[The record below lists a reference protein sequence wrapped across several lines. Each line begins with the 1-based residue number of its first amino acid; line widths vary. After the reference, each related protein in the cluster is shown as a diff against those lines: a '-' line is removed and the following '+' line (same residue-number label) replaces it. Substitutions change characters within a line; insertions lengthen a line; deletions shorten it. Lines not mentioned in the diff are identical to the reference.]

1 MLKSITFHPV
11 AETGQL
17 DLTLR
22 DLAMVNIL
30 VGANG
35 AGKSRV
41 LRAIQLASHEISYRT
56 NNSVTT
62 EPLNILVG
70 VKIMLHAA
78 NKPLDIKSQEKFFRD
93 AMRELSTGELTEHS
107 ITYQKPSPLGTPLG
121 VIEEEV
127 RELRFH
133 GNPIVRGDSAIEMQD
148 LFSGGTVRLGT
159 SKK

>member
-41 LRAIQLASHEISYRT
+41 LRAIELASHEKS
-56 NNSVTT
+56 NGKCNSVTT

-70 VKIMLHAA
+70 TQIMLQTA
-78 NKPLDIKSQEKFFRD
+78 NKPLDIKSQEKYFHQ
-93 AMRELSTGELTEHS
+93 AMSELSTGELTEHF
-107 ITYQKPSPLGTPLG
+107 ITIQKPSPLGT
-121 VIEEEV
+121 ESN
-127 RELRFH
+127 RRK
-133 GNPIVRGDSAIEMQD
+133 S
-148 LFSGGTVRLGT
+148 S
-159 SKK
+159 